1 MIILIL
7 LTGANIVWSEPI
19 IIRRR
24 RTLWAQPPRLARIM
38 GDWFWGG
45 GQVPPP
51 ARKHCDFASERGKR
65 GKNPSTSVP
74 NYWMGFYL

>member
-1 MIILIL
+1 
-7 LTGANIVWSEPI
+7 
-19 IIRRR
+19 
-24 RTLWAQPPRLARIM
+24 M

-45 GQVPPP
+45 EVPPP
-51 ARKHCDFASERGKR
+51 ARNHCDFAGERGKR